1 MANNQRERITA
12 MSVSPEPMTV
22 EQAVAELANLLLVIG
37 EEHPLYLA
45 LVKPTCDD
53 IINSMLVRF
62 AKPEGA

>member
-1 MANNQRERITA
+1 